1 MRRGTSA
8 PLTLADLEQPVNLDL
23 IDLELISLSAP
34 ALLGSGVT
42 LWSDA
47 QEVNA
52 SMTVNVVLIKLVLT
66 TTADLLVRMHVVRM
80 LNVKLGTT
88 GQSVPVLLGLLE
100 IP

>member
-1 MRRGTSA
+1 M
-8 PLTLADLEQPVNLDL
+8 DLEQPANLDL

-34 ALLGSGVT
+34 VLLGSGVT

-47 QEVNA
+47 QEANA
-52 SMTVNVVLIKLVLT
+52 SMIVNVVLIKLVLT
-66 TTADLLVRMHVVRM
+66 TTADLLVRMHVARM
-80 LNVKLGTT
+80 LNVKLGTM